1 LRRHNV
7 SPDPGRRLAHSG
19 EAGLLKRWV
28 TSAAWLLKTGGVL
41 VLIWRADALDD
52 VIKTL
57 QPLFGAIAV
66 LPVHAREDAA
76 PIRVLVRA
84 EKGGSISRKNYPPL
98 VLNDEE
104 GRPTPVAEAIMR
116 DGKTLQIA
124 EA

>member
-1 LRRHNV
+1 LDEV
-7 SPDPGRRLAHSG
+7 I
-19 EAGLLKRWV
+19 EA
-28 TSAAWLLKTGGVL
+28 
-41 VLIWRADALDD
+41 
-52 VIKTL
+52 L
-57 QPLFGAIAV
+57 QPVFGAIAV
-66 LPVHAREDAA
+66 LAVHPRDDAA

-84 EKGGSISRKNYPPL
+84 AKGGSTLRKNYPPL

>member
-1 LRRHNV
+1 
-7 SPDPGRRLAHSG
+7 
-19 EAGLLKRWV
+19 
-28 TSAAWLLKTGGVL
+28 VL

-52 VIKTL
+52 VIETL
-57 QPLFGAIAV
+57 QPAFGAIAV
-66 LPVHAREDAA
+66 LPVHAREDTP

-84 EKGGSISRKNYPPL
+84 EKGGGTSRKSYPPL
-98 VLNDEE
+98 VLNDEA